1 MSNGRRCCIT
11 RLGGTGYP
19 VRDGV
24 RVFGCLVV
32 EEFKLEPVL
41 RFFPLSSFFSSV
53 NIPLILFLHY
63 TSRRLKAEFM
73 RGRNDVFR
81 YNCRMIQRVGPEKAE
96 IT

>member
-1 MSNGRRCCIT
+1 M
-11 RLGGTGYP
+11 GGTGYP

-63 TSRRLKAEFM
+63 TSSRLKAEFM